1 MLRIVLTRRLATAR
15 VLRKDAENKIGLV
28 DFFRPSEEW
37 AEPDQAE
44 TRKGFILDDGKS
56 KEYMLISV
64 LCYFPPSKIK
74 LI

>member
-15 VLRKDAENKIGLV
+15 VLRKDVENKIGLV

-56 KEYMLISV
+56 KEYMLLSV
-64 LCYFPPSKIK
+64 LRYFPTI
-74 LI
+74 

>member
-44 TRKGFILDDGKS
+44 TRKGFILGDGKS
-56 KEYMLISV
+56 KEYMLLSV
-64 LCYFPPSKIK
+64 PVLRYFPTI
-74 LI
+74 